1 MSRSFLIGKF
11 LPAYAS
17 RFGRLPEREMTSEGL
32 PADVL
37 KARFAERGGQ
47 YTRRRR
53 EYLLMGQ
60 VGVIMAL
67 TLSIGAFRVN
77 FDAAETLAYVMP
89 DQEVVQME
97 EILQTTQLEKPPPP
111 PRPPV
116 PVEVPN
122 DEILDDIELDLDVS
136 LDLDEMIVDLPPP
149 PAEPAMEEDEEEIF
163 LVVEKM
169 PEIIGGLGELYKY
182 VKYPEVARKAGIEG
196 TVVVQIVVTPEGKP
210 SQPTVLRGV
219 HELLDKEAMQG
230 VMQLRF
236 KPAMQRARAV
246 PVYMTIPVRFDL
258 N

>member
-1 MSRSFLIGKF
+1 MARSFLIGKF
-11 LPAYAS
+11 LPAYTS
-17 RFGRLPEREMTSEGL
+17 RFGRLPEREMTTEGL
-32 PADVL
+32 DADVL
-37 KARFAERGGQ
+37 KARFADRGRQ
-47 YTRRRR
+47 YASRRR

-60 VGVIMAL
+60 VGVILAL
-67 TLSIGAFRVN
+67 TLSIGAFRFN
-77 FDAAETLAYVMP
+77 FSGGESLAYVMP

-122 DEILDDIELDLDVS
+122 DDILDDIELDLDAS
-136 LDLDEMIVDLPPP
+136 LDLDEVIVDLPPP
-149 PAEPAMEEDEEEIF
+149 PAEPAVEDDEEEIF

-196 TVVVQIVVTPEGKP
+196 TVVVQIVVTPDGKP
-210 SQPTVLRGV
+210 SQPQVLRGV
-219 HELLDKEAMQG
+219 HELLDKEAVQG
-230 VMQLRF
+230 VMQLSF

>member
-1 MSRSFLIGKF
+1 MARSFLIGKF
-11 LPAYAS
+11 LPAYS
-17 RFGRLPEREMTSEGL
+17 GRFGRLPDREMTTEGL
-32 PADVL
+32 PAEVL
-37 KARFAERGGQ
+37 KARFSERGRQ
-47 YTRRRR
+47 YVRRRR

-77 FDAAETLAYVMP
+77 FSGGESLEYVMP

-97 EILQTTQLEKPPPP
+97 DILQTTQLEKPPPP

-122 DEILDDIELDLDVS
+122 DDILDDIELDLDAS
-136 LDLDEMIVDLPPP
+136 LDLDEVIVDLPPP
-149 PAEPAMEEDEEEIF
+149 PAEPAADEDEDEIF

-182 VKYPEVARKAGIEG
+182 VKYPDVARKAGIEG
-196 TVVVQIVVTPEGKP
+196 TVVVQIVVTPDGKP
-210 SQPTVLRGV
+210 SQPQVLRGV
-219 HELLDKEAMQG
+219 HELLDREAMQG
-230 VMQLRF
+230 VMKLSF

>member
-11 LPAYAS
+11 LPAYTS
-17 RFGRLPEREMTSEGL
+17 HFGRLPQREMTSEGL
-32 PADVL
+32 DADVL
-37 KARFAERGGQ
+37 KARFAERGRQ
-47 YTRRRR
+47 YVRRRR

-60 VGVIMAL
+60 VGVILAL
-67 TLSIGAFRVN
+67 TLSIGAFRFN
-77 FDAAETLAYVMP
+77 FSGGETLAYVMP

-122 DEILDDIELDLDVS
+122 DDILDDIELDLDAS
-136 LDLDEMIVDLPPP
+136 LDLDEVIVDLPPP
-149 PAEPAMEEDEEEIF
+149 PAEPAVEEDEEEIF

-196 TVVVQIVVTPEGKP
+196 TVVVQIVVTPDGKP

-219 HELLDKEAMQG
+219 HELLDKEAVQG
-230 VMQLRF
+230 VMQLSF